1 MCPYRKDTE
10 PQWKRFLNQQLGKDK
25 KARIPLY
32 TTGISRIFRNEDQ
45 RQVDYSELIIFIM
58 EIVGTIA
65 FASSGAMLAV
75 RKDMDLFGVCVLGVV
90 TSVGGGVIRD
100 LILGF
105 TPPNMFR
112 RPIYTIVALIVSI
125 LLFLLLYMLQT
136 HRNMGASEADRSG
149 SFKDI
154 RQNPLQGKIAAAY
167 DKIMTLFDAVGLGIF
182 TVVGVNT
189 ARSLGYDQNFLLL
202 FVGVIT
208 GVGGGLLR
216 DVMAQEK
223 PYILTKHIYACASIA
238 GALVCTYSG
247 SWIGNLASMT
257 AGAAVVIIVRLLAMH
272 YRWNLPRIQ

>member
-1 MCPYRKDTE
+1 M
-10 PQWKRFLNQQLGKDK
+10 
-25 KARIPLY
+25 
-32 TTGISRIFRNEDQ
+32 
-45 RQVDYSELIIFIM
+45 DYSELIIFIM

-75 RKDMDLFGVCVLGVV
+75 RKNMDLFGVCVLGVV

-125 LLFLLLYMLQT
+125 LLFLLLYMLQAQ
-136 HRNMGASEADRSG
+136 RNRETSGAGGVDSLENIQQTP
-149 SFKDI
+149 F
-154 RQNPLQGKIAAAY
+154 QGKIAVVY
-167 DKIMTLFDAVGLGIF
+167 DRIITLFDAVGLGIF

-189 ARSLGYDQNFLLL
+189 ARSLGYSQNFLLI

-216 DVMAQEK
+216 DMMAQEK

-238 GALVCTYSG
+238 GALVCVYSG
-247 SWIGNLASMT
+247 SRMGNLTSMM
-257 AGAAVVIIVRLLAMH
+257 AGAAVVIVVRLLAMH
-272 YRWNLPRIQ
+272 YRWNLPRI

>member
-1 MCPYRKDTE
+1 
-10 PQWKRFLNQQLGKDK
+10 
-25 KARIPLY
+25 
-32 TTGISRIFRNEDQ
+32 
-45 RQVDYSELIIFIM
+45 M

-65 FASSGAMLAV
+65 FASSGAMLAMQ
-75 RKDMDLFGVCVLGVV
+75 KNMDLFGICVLGVV

-100 LILGF
+100 LILGY

-112 RPIYTIVALIVSI
+112 MPVYTIVALVVSI
-125 LLFLLLYMLQT
+125 LLFVLLYM
-136 HRNMGASEADRSG
+136 
-149 SFKDI
+149 
-154 RQNPLQGKIAAAY
+154 RQNLLQGKIAVVY
-167 DKIMTLFDAVGLGIF
+167 DKIMTFFDAIGLGIF

-189 ARSLGYDQNFLLL
+189 ARSLGYDQNFLLI

-238 GALVCTYSG
+238 GALVCVYSG
-247 SWIGNLASMT
+247 SRIGNLVSMT
-257 AGAAVVIIVRLLAMH
+257 AGAAVVIVVRLLAMH

>member
-1 MCPYRKDTE
+1 M
-10 PQWKRFLNQQLGKDK
+10 
-25 KARIPLY
+25 
-32 TTGISRIFRNEDQ
+32 
-45 RQVDYSELIIFIM
+45 DYSELIIFIM
-58 EIVGTIA
+58 EMVGTIA

-75 RKDMDLFGVCVLGVV
+75 RKNMDLFGVCVLGVV

-125 LLFLLLYMLQT
+125 LLFLLLYMLQAQ
-136 HRNMGASEADRSG
+136 RNREDSGAGGADSLEN
-149 SFKDI
+149 I
-154 RQNPLQGKIAAAY
+154 RQTPFQGKIAVVY
-167 DKIMTLFDAVGLGIF
+167 DRIITLFDAVGLGIF
-182 TVVGVNT
+182 TAVGVNT
-189 ARSLGYDQNFLLL
+189 ARNLGYNQNFLLI

-238 GALVCTYSG
+238 GALVCVYSG
-247 SWIGNLASMT
+247 GRMGNLTSMM
-257 AGAAVVIIVRLLAMH
+257 AGAAVVIVVRLLAMH
-272 YRWNLPRIQ
+272 YRWNLPRIS